1 MKTNNAAFFGNP
13 EDYDDLVEHVPAP
26 DPTTVEPIAPPRP
39 TARLSQPT
47 DITNR
52 LTHVPPAIVDMVR
65 EDPEK
70 LRQVARSM
78 AAMNLHNLFQRVQ
91 NRDTSTKDR
100 LEFQVLLNKM
110 SGLDAKENAAVAG
123 GGFSINIVLPGHK
136 DKTVTVES
144 TAHQVADE

>member
-1 MKTNNAAFFGNP
+1 MQTSNANIFGTP
-13 EDYDDLVEHVPAP
+13 EDYDDLVEHVPTP
-26 DPTTVEPIAPPRP
+26 DPATVEPVAPPRP
-39 TARLSQPT
+39 TARLSQPS

-100 LEFQVLLNKM
+100 LEFQTLLNKM
-110 SGLDAKENAAVAG
+110 SGLDVKENAASTGA
-123 GGFSINIVLPGHK
+123 GFSINIVLPGHK

-144 TAHQVADE
+144 TAQQVDDE